1 MKIRAQDGSKQSL
14 SSIDINNVVTAIKI
28 LYFETVSELVNLWT
42 VLTGKILQKLFNS
55 ESVSATSSKHFT
67 EI

>member
-28 LYFETVSELVNLWT
+28 LYFETVSELVNL
-42 VLTGKILQKLFNS
+42 
-55 ESVSATSSKHFT
+55 
-67 EI
+67 